1 MNTCTACLTKDN
13 LQEIYE
19 TREDYSLDS
28 LTKIIN
34 IKNTVF
40 FCNSCSHVMNSSI
53 NNVQDYYSENY
64 NINIDSEDEDQLYET
79 KDNKNIYR
87 TDHQLE
93 IFKSYYP
100 DLSRVKILDYGCGKS
115 SMGKKICE
123 QNNNISLHL
132 FDVSDSYKKYWEKI
146 TPSEK
151 TATYDIPVS
160 WNQKFDIITSFF
172 SLEHIDDVS
181 GCLDRM
187 HALLRPSGEVYILVP
202 NVLENIADLVVI
214 DHVNHFTTLSIT
226 TALKRA
232 GFDEII
238 VDEKSHRGVFVVK
251 AKKSSS
257 VIDRYFPK
265 KQEIRTTLDK
275 VISIS
280 RFWLGVGEF
289 VEREEK
295 NLTSDII
302 IYGAGFY
309 GSFLYSLIKDKS
321 KISHFVD
328 SNQFLQKKPL
338 FNLEVK
344 PLTTLSNIGE
354 SKVFVGLN
362 PKIARQVIDQLKIE
376 NKDKIDFVFI

>member
-1 MNTCTACLTKDN
+1 MNICAACLTRDN
-13 LQEIYE
+13 LKEIYQ

-40 FCNSCSHVMNSSI
+40 FCNSCSHIMNSSI
-53 NNVQDYYSENY
+53 NDVQDYYSENY
-64 NINIDSEDEDQLYET
+64 NINIDSEDEDQLYEA
-79 KDNKNIYR
+79 KDNKNIFR

-93 IFKSYYP
+93 VFKSYYP
-100 DLSRVKILDYGCGKS
+100 ELSQVNILDYGCGKS
-115 SMGKKICE
+115 SMGKKICDHY
-123 QNNNISLHL
+123 NDISLHL
-132 FDVSDSYKKYWEKI
+132 FEVSDAYKKYWQKI
-146 TPSEK
+146 TPSER
-151 TATYDIPVS
+151 TATYDIPKS
-160 WNQKFDIITSFF
+160 WGQKFDIITSFF

-181 GCLDRM
+181 GCLKTM
-187 HALLRPSGEVYILVP
+187 HTLLRSSGEVYILVP
-202 NVLENIADLVVI
+202 NVLENIADLVVV
-214 DHVNHFTTLSIT
+214 DHVNHFTALSIT

-238 VDEKSHRGVFVVK
+238 IDEKSHRGVFVAK

-257 VIDRYFPK
+257 VIEKYLPMNH
-265 KQEIRTTLDK
+265 EIESTRDS

-280 RFWLGVGEF
+280 RFWLDIGEF
-289 VEREEK
+289 VDREEEK
-295 NLTSDII
+295 LTSDIV

-309 GSFLYSLIKDKS
+309 GSFLYSLINDKS

-338 FNLEVK
+338 FGLEVK
-344 PLTTLSNIGE
+344 ALDSLSNLGE

-362 PKIARQVIDQLKIE
+362 PKIAREIIDQLEIE
-376 NKDKIDFVFI
+376 NKEKIDFVFI